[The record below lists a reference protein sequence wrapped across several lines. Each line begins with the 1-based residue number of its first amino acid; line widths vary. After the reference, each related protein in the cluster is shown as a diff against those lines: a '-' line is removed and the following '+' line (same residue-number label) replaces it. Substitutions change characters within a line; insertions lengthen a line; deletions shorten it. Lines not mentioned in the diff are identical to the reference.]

1 MKTKEKISKMLI
13 QRFLSKVEF
22 TPTCWNWTAYKH
34 PEGYGMFF
42 LHPKTRLAHRV
53 SYWIFKGKIENE
65 DYDSYET
72 IVVDHLCNNKSCV
85 NPAHLEAVSQ
95 SVNTLRGL
103 EYNNKL
109 RELNVS
115 TT

>member
-1 MKTKEKISKMLI
+1 MKTKEKISKRLI

-22 TPTCWNWTAYKH
+22 TSTCWNWTAYKH

-42 LHPKTRLAHRV
+42 LKPKTRLAHRV
-53 SYWIFKGKIENE
+53 SYWIFRGKIESE
-65 DYDSYET
+65 DYDDWET
-72 IVVDHLCNNKSCV
+72 IVVDHLCNNKGCV

-95 SVNTLRGL
+95 SVNTLRGI

-109 RELNVS
+109 KELNVPS
-115 TT
+115 T